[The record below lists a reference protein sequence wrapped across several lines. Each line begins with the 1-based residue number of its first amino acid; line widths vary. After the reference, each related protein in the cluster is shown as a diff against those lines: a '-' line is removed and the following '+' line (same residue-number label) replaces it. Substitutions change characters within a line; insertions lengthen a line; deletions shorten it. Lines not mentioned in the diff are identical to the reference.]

1 MVATAVRHHP
11 WHLVAPLKTTLDR
24 VQSSSRL
31 NIMMT
36 IMVIERETLGNL
48 EGSSFLKH
56 LCFEEKL
63 LASHFIQRG
72 AGQHLKFPKIHP
84 RYQHHHF

>member
-1 MVATAVRHHP
+1 MVAAAVRHHP
-11 WHLVAPLKTTLDR
+11 RHLVAPLQTTLDC

-56 LCFEEKL
+56 LRFEEKL
-63 LASHFIQRG
+63 
-72 AGQHLKFPKIHP
+72 FPGH
-84 RYQHHHF
+84 